1 MALIFEARGTFLGV
15 FHVGYA
21 KVFCFSFS
29 FWGSVRDLHIELGFL
44 DIGLPVLLPPWR
56 GRRIVAQNGYFDLD
70 IDLIFLVSF
79 VFPLVGEIRV
89 RFGNDIMPLQM

>member
-1 MALIFEARGTFLGV
+1 
-15 FHVGYA
+15 
-21 KVFCFSFS
+21 
-29 FWGSVRDLHIELGFL
+29 
-44 DIGLPVLLPPWR
+44 
-56 GRRIVAQNGYFDLD
+56 LD